1 MGFNQLYRPV
11 PERIIDCRNVPN
23 LGCRGVGRCHHF
35 LLLLHCLGIAVAH
48 VAPQDAPW
56 LHAIFPPR
64 SWAIK
69 LPGIFLLTLTATLV
83 SFIGLVMAGAVSER
97 KSR

>member
-1 MGFNQLYRPV
+1 MGCVGFNQLYRPV

-48 VAPQDAPW
+48 VGPSGCSLATCHLSPSKLGHQTSWNLSANAHR
-56 LHAIFPPR
+56 HAGEFYWFGHGWR
-64 SWAIK
+64 
-69 LPGIFLLTLTATLV
+69 GV
-83 SFIGLVMAGAVSER
+83 
-97 KSR
+97 